1 MRKLLVVALGC
12 MLFAGVG
19 CKSEDKDMDHM
30 DHKQSS
36 MSSKDDCPH
45 CPGVQTAK
53 SDGTCPMCG
62 AKVKG

>member
-12 MLFAGVG
+12 ILFTGVG
-19 CKSEDKDMDHM
+19 CQNKDNDDMNHGDKKM
-30 DHKQSS
+30 S
-36 MSSKDDCPH
+36 MKDNCPH

>member
-1 MRKLLVVALGC
+1 MHKLLVVALGC

-19 CKSEDKDMDHM
+19 CQNKDDDMDHM
-30 DHKQSS
+30 DKKGS
-36 MSSKDDCPH
+36 MSMKDDCSH
-45 CPGVQTAK
+45 CPGVQQAK